1 MGGDSLYPE
10 GWARAFVDYNRA
22 RVLPNDWVAFVG
34 NTGIYKS
41 LEKVQKKFG
50 FDLHGEVKFCEPKD
64 NDLTPERL
72 RQISATDQA
81 LFDATVEIERQFQA
95 KKVEVKK

>member
-1 MGGDSLYPE
+1 MKAIE
-10 GWARAFVDYNRA
+10 
-22 RVLPNDWVAFVG
+22 
-34 NTGIYKS
+34 
-41 LEKVQKKFG
+41 
-50 FDLHGEVKFCEPKD
+50 D

>member
-1 MGGDSLYPE
+1 MGAAAAPFAMTANQTKTRQDHESNLSYFRCHSNVHHQLAVMKAIE
-10 GWARAFVDYNRA
+10 
-22 RVLPNDWVAFVG
+22 
-34 NTGIYKS
+34 
-41 LEKVQKKFG
+41 
-50 FDLHGEVKFCEPKD
+50 D